1 MKTLYLDLFS
11 GISGDMFLGALIDL
25 GVQFD
30 QLEASLGR
38 LPVEG
43 YHLHCARGQ
52 KALIAGTKFDVHL
65 SHSHHLESHAHHHSN
80 GHHHDHP
87 ADGHAHAHT
96 HTHDDHDDHN
106 QRNHAQIRRLIESS
120 TLSASVKSKAVAV
133 FHRIAE
139 AEARI
144 HGVPLDQ
151 VLFHEVGAVDSIVD
165 IVGACIA
172 LEQLGNPRLM
182 ASPVVDGTGWIDC
195 AHGHFPIPAPATL
208 AILAA
213 REIPLSQCAEPHEM
227 VTPTGAALLAEF
239 VESFGPM
246 RDLRPQA
253 IGYGLG
259 TRDLQTRP
267 NVLRVILAETGS
279 DAVTPHDWEI
289 DTVAVIEAN
298 LDDATP
304 EVLGHFLQKA
314 MSAGAFDVSHTP
326 IQMKK
331 NRPGVQLTVLCPQAQ
346 ADRFAALIL
355 TETTAFGV
363 RIREAQRRKLRR
375 ETVSVATPLG
385 EIIVKLGR
393 LDGRIVQVAPEYE
406 SALAVAEKNQVPLKT
421 VYATALK
428 HFSPS

>member
-25 GVQFD
+25 GVRFD
-30 QLEASLGR
+30 QLEASLAA
-38 LPVEG
+38 LPVDG

-52 KALIAGTKFDVHL
+52 KSLIAGTKFDVHL
-65 SHSHHLESHAHHHSN
+65 SPSHDLEPH
-80 GHHHDHP
+80 GHNHPHDHDHP
-87 ADGHAHAHT
+87 AAGHT
-96 HTHDDHDDHN
+96 HTHTDTQDDHD
-106 QRNHAQIRRLIESS
+106 QRNHAEIRHLIESS
-120 TLSASVKSKAVAV
+120 ALSVWVKSKAVAV

-139 AEARI
+139 AEAHI

-151 VLFHEVGAVDSIVD
+151 VHFHEVGAVDSIVD

-172 LEQLGNPRLM
+172 LEQLGNPRLIG
-182 ASPVVDGTGWIDC
+182 SPVVDGTGWIDC
-195 AHGHFPIPAPATL
+195 AHGRIPIPAPATL

-213 REIPLSQCAEPHEM
+213 RGIPLSQCAEPHEM

-239 VESFGPM
+239 VETFGPM
-246 RDLRPQA
+246 RDLRPEA

-259 TRDLQTRP
+259 TRDLRTRP
-267 NVLRVILAETGS
+267 NVLRVILAEAES
-279 DAVTPHDWEI
+279 AAAVAHDWEV
-289 DTVAVIEAN
+289 DTIATIEAN

-314 MSAGAFDVSHTP
+314 MSAGAYDVSHTP

-346 ADRFAALIL
+346 ADRFAELML

-363 RIREAQRRKLRR
+363 RIREAERRKLRR

-406 SALAVAEKNQVPLKT
+406 SALAIAEKTHVPLKT